1 MKRIVLLGVCAILGL
16 NGGAAF
22 AFDSV
27 EAAYFAVDRAGEG
40 LKAQAEDA
48 LRGASFEDGEADLAT
63 TLAAFSRIAA
73 DARDTMDALEG
84 PHDLRCIFNGM
95 SDDALRRAEQLA
107 EAADAAARQAVLE
120 DIAFL
125 GEDAV
130 LVTPEVEADNDIM
143 AGLPPMECGASL
155 EHVDASSLQDLL
167 AQN

>member
-1 MKRIVLLGVCAILGL
+1 MKRIVLLGVCAFLGL
-16 NGGAAF
+16 SGSPAF

-27 EAAYFAVDRAGEG
+27 EAAYFAVDQAGLG

-48 LRGASFEDGEADLAT
+48 LLGETPDLAAA
-63 TLAAFSRIAA
+63 LAAFSRIAA
-73 DARDTMDALEG
+73 EARDTMDALEG

-107 EAADAAARQAVLE
+107 EAADAAAREAVLE

-125 GEDAV
+125 AEDAV
-130 LVTPEVEADNDIM
+130 LVTPEVEADNDVV
-143 AGLPPMECGASL
+143 AGLPPMECGASHD
-155 EHVDASSLQDLL
+155 HVDTDALQNLL